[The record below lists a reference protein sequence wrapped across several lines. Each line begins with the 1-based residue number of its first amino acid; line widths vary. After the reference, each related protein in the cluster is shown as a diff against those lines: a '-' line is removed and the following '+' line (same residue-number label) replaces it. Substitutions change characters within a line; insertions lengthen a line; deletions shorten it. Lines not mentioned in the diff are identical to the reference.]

1 MQKKRKM
8 DFSILRR
15 YILLIMD
22 TRFLDS
28 LVSVIECGSI
38 AAASRQ
44 LNLTPAGV
52 AQRIRA
58 LEDEIGT
65 PLVVRAGRTV
75 RPTATAVAI
84 LSRARTVQ
92 QAIRDLKSVAASGLL
107 SGELRLG
114 VAPTL
119 LSGLAPDILSRFTRT
134 HPQIEVRISRN
145 NSSELYTQLTDGRID
160 LALSSH
166 PSFLL
171 PKTCQWR
178 LLREE
183 PFVVVA
189 PSTVR
194 TQSPFAI
201 LSSEPFIRLDRKV
214 YAGQMI
220 DAYLRRSGL
229 RPRERFEMDGPEAI
243 AVMVDRGLGVSILPD
258 WAPPWPA
265 GLNLR
270 KIRLPDRNFV
280 RKIGLLWMRGS
291 LRIGLINAFLKEAV
305 KAIR

>member
-1 MQKKRKM
+1 
-8 DFSILRR
+8 
-15 YILLIMD
+15 MD

-38 AAASRQ
+38 AEASRQ

-58 LEDEIGT
+58 LEDEFGT

-75 RPTATAVAI
+75 RPTSTAVAI
-84 LSRARTVQ
+84 LARVRTVQ
-92 QAIRDLKSVAASGLL
+92 QGIRDLKSVAASGLL

-119 LSGLAPDILSRFTRT
+119 LAGLAPDILSQFIRS

-145 NSSELYTQLTDGRID
+145 NSSELYARLTNGQID
-160 LALSSH
+160 VALSSH

-171 PKTCQWR
+171 PKTCQWV

-183 PFVVVA
+183 PFVVVVPA
-189 PSTVR
+189 AIR
-194 TQSPFAI
+194 TRSPFAI

-220 DAYLRRSGL
+220 DAYLRKSGL

-270 KIRLPDRNFV
+270 KVALPDRHFV
-280 RKIGLLWMRGS
+280 RKVGLMWMRGS
-291 LRIGLINAFLKEAV
+291 LQIGLINAFLKEAV

>member
-1 MQKKRKM
+1 
-8 DFSILRR
+8 
-15 YILLIMD
+15 MD

-58 LEDEIGT
+58 LEDEIGS
-65 PLVVRAGRTV
+65 PLLVRAGRTV

-84 LSRARTVQ
+84 LSRVRTVQ
-92 QAIRDLKSVAASGLL
+92 QGVRDLKSVAASGLL

-119 LSGLAPDILSRFTRT
+119 LSGLGPDILSRFTKT
-134 HPQIEVRISRN
+134 HPQIDVRISRN
-145 NSSELYTQLTDGRID
+145 NSSELYARLNDGEID
-160 LALSSH
+160 LALTSH
-166 PSFLL
+166 PPFLL
-171 PKTCQWR
+171 PKTCEWI

-183 PFVVVA
+183 PFVVVVPNA
-189 PSTVR
+189 LR
-194 TQSPFAI
+194 TRSAFAI
-201 LSSEPFIRLDRKV
+201 LSSEPFIRMDRKV

-220 DAYLRRSGL
+220 DAYLRKSGL
-229 RPRERFEMDGPEAI
+229 KPRERFEIDGPEAI

-258 WAPPWPA
+258 WPPPWPA

-270 KIRLPDRNFV
+270 KIGLPERNFV
-280 RKIGLLWMRGS
+280 RKIGLLWIRSS
-291 LRIGLINAFLKEAV
+291 LRVALISAFLKEAV
-305 KAIR
+305 KATR

>member
-1 MQKKRKM
+1 
-8 DFSILRR
+8 
-15 YILLIMD
+15 MD

-28 LVSVIECGSI
+28 LVSVIERGSI
-38 AAASRQ
+38 AEASRQ

-65 PLVVRAGRTV
+65 PLLVRAGRTV

-84 LSRARTVQ
+84 LTQVHTVQ
-92 QAIRDLKSVAASGLL
+92 QGVRDLKSVAASGIL

-114 VAPTL
+114 VTPTL
-119 LSGLAPDILSRFTRT
+119 LSGLMPDVLSKFTKT

-145 NSSELYTQLTDGRID
+145 NSSELYAKLTDGQID
-160 LALSSH
+160 VALTSH

-171 PKTCQWR
+171 PKICQWV

-183 PFVVVA
+183 PFVVIA
-189 PSTVR
+189 PR
-194 TQSPFAI
+194 TIRTRSPLAI
-201 LSSEPFIRLDRKV
+201 LSNEPFIRLDRRV

-220 DAYLRRSGL
+220 DAYLRKRGL
-229 RPRERFEMDGPEAI
+229 KPRERFEMDGPEAI

-270 KIRLPDRNFV
+270 KIGLPDRNFV

-291 LRIGLINAFLKEAV
+291 LRVGLISAFLKEAV
-305 KAIR
+305 GATR